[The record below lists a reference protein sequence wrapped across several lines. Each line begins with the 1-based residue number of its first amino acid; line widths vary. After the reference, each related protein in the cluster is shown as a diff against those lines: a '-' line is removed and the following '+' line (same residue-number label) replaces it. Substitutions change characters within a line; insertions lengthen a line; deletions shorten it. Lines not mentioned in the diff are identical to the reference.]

1 MIFTI
6 DDMNVFYKT
15 IQRILKEMKEL
26 NNTNQSGTNI
36 PSDPGVT
43 NYPLQT
49 VTGSTTNVTK
59 TTPGSGTRAGE
70 TFWETDIEIDTKAV
84 DVDPVDVKIT
94 SVASMKI
101 NILMRKFPHME
112 WLAYL
117 VGDKETNT
125 ITDIVIPK
133 QKVTVVNVFV
143 KGHVDVPTIGVIH
156 SHHDM
161 GNRFSHTD
169 DEYINANHDISLC
182 ISKQG
187 IAGQVRIRKDETT
200 YVLAEANVIE
210 SDDLF
215 NFNAFDKEIED
226 NISEMTYTY
235 RSYGNVSGSSNNI
248 LDAYYDDV
256 MDDVFPNVPV
266 TAYGGERKNITGY
279 VDEYMRE
286 IKGYITTGA
295 IDDMVMDE
303 MYYLYELIHVLG
315 TDEWEKKQD
324 EMYDGVVVLSVS
336 AIDVIDEIDIHRDE
350 LKNPDLIK
358 INDLYQFIEDYLTS
372 VGYFVDDSE
381 ANDNEDN
388 Q

>member
-1 MIFTI
+1 
-6 DDMNVFYKT
+6 MNAFYEA
-15 IQRILKEMKEL
+15 IQRIQNEMNKL
-26 NNTNQSGTNI
+26 NNTDQNVTNI

-43 NYPLQT
+43 NYPLQIDNKSKSI
-49 VTGSTTNVTK
+49 VGS
-59 TTPGSGTRAGE
+59 RAGE
-70 TFWETDIEIDTKAV
+70 TFWETDIEIDTKAA
-84 DVDPVDVKIT
+84 DIDPVDVKIT

-143 KGHVDVPTIGVIH
+143 KGHVDIPTIGVIH

-215 NFNAFDKEIED
+215 NFDVFNKEIED
-226 NISEMTYTY
+226 NISEITYGY
-235 RSYGNVSGSSNNI
+235 RNYGNVSGSSNSNTI
-248 LDAYYDDV
+248 DVYYDDV

-279 VDEYMRE
+279 IDKYMQE
-286 IKGYITTGA
+286 IKGYITNKT
-295 IDDMVMDE
+295 IDEMVMDE
-303 MYYLYELIHVLG
+303 MYYLYELIHTLG
-315 TDEWEKKQD
+315 TEEWEKKQD

-350 LKNPDLIK
+350 LKNSDLIK
-358 INDLYQFIEDYLTS
+358 INDLYQFIEEYLDS
-372 VGYFVDDSE
+372 VGYFESDLGQDI
-381 ANDNEDN
+381 DNEDN